1 MTSLLQALEH
11 FKNQTNGH
19 PRMASLIKGWE
30 PTIVVEASDSGTT
43 RYLPVRACRIET
55 VLSECREGT
64 HLVHLRANED
74 VLTAVFEGRTN
85 PASVFLDGTLEIFAN
100 DKDHVKL
107 DAISLVLW
115 GA

>member
-43 RYLPVRACRIET
+43 
-55 VLSECREGT
+55 
-64 HLVHLRANED
+64 
-74 VLTAVFEGRTN
+74 
-85 PASVFLDGTLEIFAN
+85 
-100 DKDHVKL
+100 
-107 DAISLVLW
+107 
-115 GA
+115 